1 MARPL
6 APAEVAYR
14 AELDHLDD
22 ATPCKCGDCG
32 ATWRYDQLAQIGD
45 CSLTPGDPS
54 PAGRCADPRC
64 ASPTY
69 RIDRWTKRSTSCA
82 GSMTPTETSA
92 CSPEMIDERA
102 LRMC

>member
-6 APAEVAYR
+6 ACDEVAYR

-32 ATWRYDQLAQIGD
+32 ATWPYDQLAQIGD

-54 PAGRCADPRC
+54 PAGRCTDPRC
-64 ASPTY
+64 DSLTY
-69 RIDRWTKRSTSCA
+69 PDRPLDKAID
-82 GSMTPTETSA
+82 
-92 CSPEMIDERA
+92 I
-102 LRMC
+102 LRRQYDADGNLRLLSGDDR